1 MTKNKRVSD
10 KKRKRITR
18 GIRHREENW
27 RKLYPEVRGKVVD
40 WIHMFSEEG
49 VLFFSVQFQDGTNF
63 AVSHTV
69 EFRQLT
75 CEYSNRKSGDVVVL
89 KEYR

>member
-1 MTKNKRVSD
+1 MARNKQA
-10 KKRKRITR
+10 KKRKQTIER
-18 GIRHREENW
+18 REEQW

-63 AVSHTV
+63 AASHTV